1 MARFSARLLPE
12 GGGFPRSFS
21 EMFFALPGGGEKS
34 AKKDLQFRE
43 EFSKTVSGCLVIVSK
58 DRLSTLGLGERLL
71 RAGLL
76 TEPQLELARREQRQR
91 GHALSKVVVD
101 LGLVSPDRVAE
112 FLADQAFTERV
123 DLNEDTVDVTAV
135 ELIPREIAR
144 EYRLLPIGQEN
155 GTLVVAM
162 ADPYDIRAIDRVR
175 QITGLNLRIVAATEH
190 DIMDQIDRLDAKVE
204 DVQESIDQIIENR
217 EREAELYGP
226 QGADLDK
233 LAEESESDAPTVMLV
248 SQIIKRAVERGA
260 SDIHFE
266 PEERLMR
273 IRFRVDGVLQPD
285 ILIPKSVMPLVTA
298 RIKVM
303 AELDVSENRVPQ
315 DGRASVIIGRRT
327 YHLRVSCLPTAYGE
341 SAVLRIL
348 SSGAQFLKLAN
359 LGMAEDVETAL
370 QSAIQHPHGVII
382 VTGPTGS
389 GKSTTLYAVLREVC
403 TGERSIFT
411 LEDPIEYRMQGVR
424 QTQIRDEVGLT
435 FSAGLRSLLRQDPD
449 VMLIGETRDT
459 ETAQLMVRA
468 ALTGHLVFTTL
479 HTNDAPGALP
489 RLMDM
494 GVEPYLLPD
503 SLIAV
508 LGQRLV
514 RRLCRHCRR
523 PVEEPEQVFEK
534 LKLKRPES
542 PLNLWSA
549 QGCAQCGGAGYR
561 GRQGIF
567 ELMNIDQRFHEPI
580 VRRAGAPEYARLARE
595 GGMRTMFED
604 GIRQSLLGVTTIQEV
619 FRVTRCVN
627 D

>member
-1 MARFSARLLPE
+1 MIIS
-12 GGGFPRSFS
+12 S
-21 EMFFALPGGGEKS
+21 
-34 AKKDLQFRE
+34 
-43 EFSKTVSGCLVIVSK
+43 
-58 DRLSTLGLGERLL
+58 DRLSTLDLGERLL
-71 RAGLL
+71 DAGLL

-101 LGLVSPDRVAE
+101 LGLVPPDRVAE
-112 FLADQAFTERV
+112 FLADQAATERIE
-123 DLNEDTVDVTAV
+123 LNEQTVDATAV
-135 ELIPREIAR
+135 NLIPRDLAR

-155 GTLVVAM
+155 GTLTVAM

-175 QITGLNLRIVAATEH
+175 QVTGLNLRIVAATER
-190 DIMDQIDRLDAKVE
+190 DILDQIDRMDTQVE
-204 DVQESIDQIIENR
+204 DIQESIDQIIQNR
-217 EREAELYGP
+217 EHEAEVYGP
-226 QGADLDK
+226 QGADLAE
-233 LAEESESDAPTVMLV
+233 LAEEAESDAPTVILV
-248 SQIIKRAVERGA
+248 SQIIKRAVDRNA

-285 ILIPKSVMPLVTA
+285 ILIPKTVMPLVTA

-315 DGRASVIIGRRT
+315 DGRASVVIGRRT

-341 SAVLRIL
+341 SVVIRIL
-348 SSGAQFLKLAN
+348 STGAQFLQLAR
-359 LGMAEDVETAL
+359 LGMAEDVEAAL
-370 QSAIQHPHGVII
+370 QEAIQHPHGVII

-389 GKSTTLYAVLREVC
+389 GKSTTLYAILREVC

-424 QTQIRDEVGLT
+424 QTQIREDVGLT

-449 VMLIGETRDT
+449 IMLIGETRDT

-503 SLIAV
+503 SLIGV

-514 RRLCRHCRR
+514 RRLCPQCRR
-523 PVEEPEQVFEK
+523 PVEDPDAVFDK
-534 LKLKRPES
+534 LNILLPDEV
-542 PLNLWSA
+542 PATLWSA
-549 QGCAQCGGAGYR
+549 EGCPKCGGSGYR

-567 ELMNIDQRFHEPI
+567 ELMMIDQRFHEPI
-580 VRRAGAPEYARLARE
+580 VRRAGAPEYARLARD

-604 GIRQSLLGVTTIQEV
+604 GIRQALLGVSTIQEV
-619 FRVTRCVN
+619 LRVTRCAS